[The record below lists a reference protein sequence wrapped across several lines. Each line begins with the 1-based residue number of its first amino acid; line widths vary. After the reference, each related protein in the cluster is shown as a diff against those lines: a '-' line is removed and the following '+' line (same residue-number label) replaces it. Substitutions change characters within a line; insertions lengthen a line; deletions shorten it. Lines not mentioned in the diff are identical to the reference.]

1 LSGACDL
8 VCAARTVRSAS
19 PFQKSRSESLVQ
31 MTEQL
36 WAPWRLQYIESA
48 EKAEGCI
55 FCTFPAAG
63 EEHDSEHLI
72 VHRGEHAYIILNA
85 FPYSNGHLMVVPFR
99 HTSRMEDY
107 SDPELLDVMHLTALS
122 ISILRIAFK
131 PDGFNLGVNMG
142 RVAGAGIADHLH
154 WHIVPRWNGD
164 TNFMPV
170 MADVRVIPE
179 GLGAVYS
186 RLRTALSA
194 ALTLQP
200 DTTA

>member
-1 LSGACDL
+1 
-8 VCAARTVRSAS
+8 
-19 PFQKSRSESLVQ
+19 

-48 EKAEGCI
+48 DKAQGCI

-63 EEHDSEHLI
+63 AAHDAEHLI
-72 VHRGEHAYIILNA
+72 VHRSEHAYIILNA
-85 FPYSNGHLMVVPFR
+85 FPYSNGHLMVVPYR
-99 HTSRMEDY
+99 HTADMADY
-107 SDPELLDVMHLTALS
+107 ADDEMLDVMRLTRLS
-122 ISILRIAFK
+122 IDLLRAAFK

-179 GLGAVYS
+179 SLNAVHR
-186 RLRTALSA
+186 RLTEAL
-194 ALTLQP
+194 P
-200 DTTA
+200 DVLKPR

>member
-1 LSGACDL
+1 
-8 VCAARTVRSAS
+8 
-19 PFQKSRSESLVQ
+19 

-48 EKAEGCI
+48 DKAEGCI

-63 EEHDSEHLI
+63 EARDSEHLI
-72 VHRGEHAYIILNA
+72 VTRGEHAYVILNA

-99 HTSRMEDY
+99 HTSRLEDY
-107 SDPELLDVMHLTALS
+107 TDAEMLEVMKLTRLSLAL
-122 ISILRIAFK
+122 LRIAFK

-179 GLGAVYS
+179 SLPAVHA
-186 RLRTALSA
+186 RLRA
-194 ALTLQP
+194 ALPQ
-200 DTTA
+200 AMAEKGA

>member
-1 LSGACDL
+1 
-8 VCAARTVRSAS
+8 
-19 PFQKSRSESLVQ
+19 

-48 EKAEGCI
+48 DKAESCI

-63 EEHDSEHLI
+63 EEHDEEHLI
-72 VHRGEHAYIILNA
+72 VLRGAHAYIIMNA

-99 HTSRMEDY
+99 HTASMNDFNDAEM
-107 SDPELLDVMHLTALS
+107 LDVMRLTRLAIAL
-122 ISILRIAFK
+122 LRAAFH

-142 RVAGAGIADHLH
+142 RAAGAGIADHLH

-179 GLGAVYS
+179 SLEVVYR
-186 RLRTALSA
+186 RLRDALPSVMEQ
-194 ALTLQP
+194 LP
-200 DTTA
+200 S

>member
-1 LSGACDL
+1 
-8 VCAARTVRSAS
+8 
-19 PFQKSRSESLVQ
+19 

-48 EKAEGCI
+48 DKAVGCI
-55 FCTFPAAG
+55 FCDFPVAG
-63 EEHDSEHLI
+63 REQDAEHLI
-72 VHRGEHAYIILNA
+72 VHRSEHAYIILNA
-85 FPYSNGHLMVVPFR
+85 FPYSNGHLMVVPYR
-99 HTSRMEDY
+99 HTAEMGDY
-107 SDPELLDVMHLTALS
+107 TDPEMLDVMRLTRLGIAL
-122 ISILRIAFK
+122 LRAAFK

-179 GLGAVYS
+179 S
-186 RLRTALSA
+186 LSA
-194 ALTLQP
+194 VHARLTAALPTVLLLHP
-200 DTTA
+200 